1 MLDGEEH
8 WNAVLA
14 EILLSRKIGTV
25 HVKLVGDLIS
35 VTAQLDLAARS
46 RRPAFRLDGIVD
58 YDERIGPLEEA
69 YRAAWQAVE
78 AAPDRE
84 RRAPELDRLATALTA
99 AVEGVADFA
108 RQQGVEVRLHRFGDP
123 KLQSP

>member
-14 EILLSRKIGTV
+14 DILLSRKIGAL

-46 RRPAFRLDGIVD
+46 RRPAFALDGIID
-58 YDERIGPLEEA
+58 YEEQIGPLEKA
-69 YRAAWQAVE
+69 YQAAWQAVK

-84 RRAPELDRLATALTA
+84 RRMPELDRLAATLTA
-99 AVEGVADFA
+99 AIEGIADFA
-108 RQQGVEVRLHRFGDP
+108 RQQGVEVALHRFGDP
-123 KLQSP
+123 ER

>member
-14 EILLSRKIGTV
+14 EILLSRKIGAL

-35 VTAQLDLAARS
+35 VTAQLDIAAARS
-46 RRPAFRLDGIVD
+46 RGSAFGLDQIIE
-58 YDERIGPLEEA
+58 YDEKVGPLEKA
-69 YRAAWQAVE
+69 YQEAWQAVQ

-84 RRAPELDRLATALTA
+84 RRRPELKRLSDALTA
-99 AVEGVADFA
+99 AVEGFADFA

-123 KLQSP
+123 GS

>member
-8 WNAVLA
+8 WNAVPA
-14 EILLSRKIGTV
+14 EILLSRKVGAL

-46 RRPAFRLDGIVD
+46 RRPGFALDGIVD
-58 YDERIGPLEEA
+58 YEEQVGPLEEA

-84 RRAPELDRLATALTA
+84 RRVPELDRLATALTA
-99 AVEGVADFA
+99 AVEGVAGFA
-108 RQQGVEVRLHRFGDP
+108 RQRGVEVRLYRFGDTER
-123 KLQSP
+123 

>member
-8 WNAVLA
+8 ANAVLA
-14 EILLSRKIGTV
+14 EILLSRKIGAA

-35 VTAQLDLAARS
+35 VTAQVDLAARS
-46 RRPAFRLDGIVD
+46 RRPGFTLDGIAD
-58 YDERIGPLEEA
+58 YDERVGPLEDA
-69 YRAAWQAVE
+69 YRAAWRAVE

-84 RRAPELDRLATALTA
+84 RRLPELDRLAGALTA

-108 RQQGVEVRLHRFGDP
+108 RQRGVEVRLYRFGDP
-123 KLQSP
+123 ER

>member
-8 WNAVLA
+8 WNAMPA
-14 EILLSRKIGTV
+14 EILLSRKVGAL

-35 VTAQLDLAARS
+35 ATAQVDLAARS
-46 RRPAFRLDGIVD
+46 RRPGFTLDGIVD
-58 YDERIGPLEEA
+58 YEEQVGPLEAA

-84 RRAPELDRLATALTA
+84 RRVPELDRLATALTA
-99 AVEGVADFA
+99 AVECVVGFA
-108 RQQGVEVRLHRFGDP
+108 RQRGVEVRLYRFGDP
-123 KLQSP
+123 EH

>member
-14 EILLSRKIGTV
+14 EILLSRKIGV
-25 HVKLVGDLIS
+25 IHAKLVGDLIS
-35 VTAQLDLAARS
+35 VTAQLDMAAARI
-46 RRPAFRLDGIVD
+46 RRPALALDEIIE
-58 YDERIGPLEEA
+58 YDEKIGPLEEA
-69 YRAAWQAVE
+69 YKEAWQAVQ

-84 RRAPELDRLATALTA
+84 RRWPEQRRLTAALTA

-108 RQQGVEVRLHRFGDP
+108 RQQGVEVRLHRFGD
-123 KLQSP
+123 SGA

>member
-14 EILLSRKIGTV
+14 EILLSRKIGAA
-25 HVKLVGDLIS
+25 HVRLVGDLIS

-46 RRPAFRLDGIVD
+46 RPSAFPLDGIVD
-58 YDERIGPLEEA
+58 YDDRVGPLEEA

-84 RRAPELDRLATALTA
+84 RRAPELDGLAAALTA
-99 AVEGVADFA
+99 AIEGVAAFA
-108 RQQGVEVRLHRFGDP
+108 RDRGVEVRLHRFDAP
-123 KLQSP
+123 PR

>member
-1 MLDGEEH
+1 MLDGEDH

-14 EILLSRKIGTV
+14 EILVSPKIGAT

-35 VTAQLDLAARS
+35 VTAQLDIAARR
-46 RRPAFRLDGIVD
+46 RRPVFALDSLVD
-58 YDERIGPLEEA
+58 YDDKVGPLEEA
-69 YRAAWQAVE
+69 YRAAWEAVQ

-84 RRAPELDRLATALTA
+84 RRVPELDRLAATLTA

-108 RQQGVEVRLHRFGDP
+108 RQQGVEVRLHRYGDAE
-123 KLQSP
+123 L